1 MSFERFDGADGGTK
15 RAHYE
20 ICVIGSEALLF
31 PFLQFGFTTYT
42 PPSEAA
48 LREYLQDAIQKN
60 FGIIYIE
67 DAYCF
72 MVRDI
77 FEKYSGSLTPIF
89 VPIGES
95 TGGESFSNLMVREMM
110 EKAVGINVLVV

>member
-1 MSFERFDGADGGTK
+1 MN
-15 RAHYE
+15 YE

-48 LREYLQDAIQKN
+48 LREYLGEAVQKN

-67 DAYCF
+67 DSYCF

-77 FEKYSGSLTPIF
+77 LDKYHDSLTPIF
-89 VPIGES
+89 VPIGE
-95 TGGESFSNLMVREMM
+95 GEEGESFSKLMVNEMM
-110 EKAVGINVLVV
+110 EKAIGINVI

>member
-1 MSFERFDGADGGTK
+1 MNF
-15 RAHYE
+15 E
-20 ICVIGSEALLF
+20 ICAIGSKALLF

-42 PPSEAA
+42 PASEAD
-48 LREYLQDAIQKN
+48 LREYLREAIDKN

-67 DAYCF
+67 DSYCI

-77 FEKYSGSLTPIF
+77 LDEYSDSLAPIF

-95 TGGESFSNLMVREMM
+95 EEGESYSKLKVKEMM
-110 EKAVGINVLVV
+110 EKAIGINVI

>member
-1 MSFERFDGADGGTK
+1 MNC
-15 RAHYE
+15 E

-42 PPSEAA
+42 PPSKAA
-48 LREYLQDAIQKN
+48 LRDYLRYAVTQN

-67 DAYCF
+67 DSYCF

-77 FEKYSGSLTPIF
+77 MDKHRDSLTPIF
-89 VPIGES
+89 VPIGENEA
-95 TGGESFSNLMVREMM
+95 GGSFSQQMVKEMM
-110 EKAVGINVLVV
+110 EKAIGINII

>member
-1 MSFERFDGADGGTK
+1 MN
-15 RAHYE
+15 YE

-48 LREYLQDAIQKN
+48 LREYLREVTQKS

-67 DAYCF
+67 DSYCF

-77 FEKYSGSLTPIF
+77 LDKYHGCLTPIF

-95 TGGESFSNLMVREMM
+95 EEGESFSKLMVREMM
-110 EKAVGINVLVV
+110 EKAVGINVI

>member
-1 MSFERFDGADGGTK
+1 MN
-15 RAHYE
+15 YE
-20 ICVIGSEALLF
+20 ICVIGSKALIF

-42 PPSEAA
+42 PPSENA
-48 LREYLQDAIQKN
+48 LREYLQEAIEKN

-67 DAYCF
+67 DSYCF

-77 FEKYSGSLTPIF
+77 LDKYSDSLTPIF

-95 TGGESFSNLMVREMM
+95 EEGETFSKLMAKEMM
-110 EKAVGINVLVV
+110 EKAIGFNVIS